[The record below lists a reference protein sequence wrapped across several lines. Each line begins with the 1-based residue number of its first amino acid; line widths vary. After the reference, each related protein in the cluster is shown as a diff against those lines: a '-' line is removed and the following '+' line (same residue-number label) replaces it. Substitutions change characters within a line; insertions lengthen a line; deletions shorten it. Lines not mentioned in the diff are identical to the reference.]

1 MPDPKKKMMK
11 KTVSPMTP
19 QSGRDIPL
27 PATDW
32 NKHSVKDDINNPGA
46 RMYGLRPLKQKHSV
60 TLDDGG
66 NSGVSHIAEIN
77 KDGKSGVSYHQSYTD
92 VGRIVRSPEVKLSY
106 NRVRE
111 IKNKYKLR

>member
-32 NKHSVKDDINNPGA
+32 NKHSVKDDPTNPGA
-46 RMYGLRPLKQKHSV
+46 KVSGLRPLKQRYSV
-60 TLDDGG
+60 TLDNGENGG
-66 NSGVSHIAEIN
+66 VMHIAEIN
-77 KDGKSGVSYHQSYTD
+77 KDGRSGASYQQAYTN
-92 VGRIVRSPEVKLSY
+92 VGRIVRSPKVKLSY
-106 NRVRE
+106 DSVRE
-111 IKNKYKLR
+111 IKKKHNLR

>member
-1 MPDPKKKMMK
+1 MKARKKPTDPRKKY
-11 KTVSPMTP
+11 
-19 QSGRDIPL
+19 
-27 PATDW
+27 
-32 NKHSVKDDINNPGA
+32 SVKDDINNPGA
-46 RMYGLRPLKQKHSV
+46 RMSGLRPLKQKHSV

-77 KDGKSGVSYHQSYTD
+77 KDGKSGVSYYQSYTD

-111 IKNKYKLR
+111 IKRKHNLR